1 MRRTFVCGHFTE
13 LATSFSP
20 TYMHNSLNKYKNI
33 FHENKFLTLRNKKT
47 RVPTLKVAPSELPI
61 LGLLSSDYFQAA
73 V

>member
-1 MRRTFVCGHFTE
+1 MKTNFQ
-13 LATSFSP
+13 P
-20 TYMHNSLNKYKNI
+20 TAI
-33 FHENKFLTLRNKKT
+33 KKT